1 MKKIYDYV
9 FFDLDGTLTDSGPG
23 ILNGFAYAIKEM
35 GGEVPD
41 RELLKRFVG
50 PPLKHSFG
58 VILGYSPE
66 DTDKA
71 IKIYRDY
78 YHNKGGLL
86 ENTVYPGIED
96 LLADLTNAGKKLV
109 VATSKNAFGTN
120 KVLEHF
126 GLKKY
131 FDFVATSDDE
141 LRPEKIDV
149 IRYALKECSVTDP
162 STVVMVGDRE
172 NDILAA
178 KELGMDSI
186 GVLYGYGDEKELTNA
201 GAVYLAKKPEDVKA
215 LIA

>member
-41 RELLKRFVG
+41 REFLKRFVG

-58 VILGYSPE
+58 AILGYSPE

-126 GLKKY
+126 GLIKY

-149 IRYALKECSVTDP
+149 IRYALKECSVTDL

-178 KELGMDSI
+178 KELGIDSI

-215 LIA
+215 LIV